1 MFLNQKETSFCTSY
15 LANFGLMMTSFF
27 RNLDASVEL
36 CQYQPLSRR
45 NFFLFLTEWYSFFL
59 WVCFFFV
66 FFFFVFFFL
75 PRTFFRFSFSTI
87 KDFFQKHRTFICEFC
102 KLCDIN

>member
-1 MFLNQKETSFCTSY
+1 MFLYQKETSFCTSY

-36 CQYQPLSRR
+36 VQYQPLSRR

-59 WVCFFFV
+59 WVWFFF
-66 FFFFVFFFL
+66 
-75 PRTFFRFSFSTI
+75 
-87 KDFFQKHRTFICEFC
+87 
-102 KLCDIN
+102 

>member
-66 FFFFVFFFL
+66 FFFLSFFSYQGLSSALVFPRSKIFFKNIELSFVNFVNCV
-75 PRTFFRFSFSTI
+75 I
-87 KDFFQKHRTFICEFC
+87 
-102 KLCDIN
+102 